1 MPDLPSEVSAH
12 VRRALAQAGLPD
24 EPAMQREVE
33 RVLLRL
39 QPLFPDLPG
48 IGEAARPMQG
58 GHAGEGRALG

>member
-1 MPDLPSEVSAH
+1 MSNLSSLVQAH

-24 EPAMQREVE
+24 DPAMQREVE

-48 IGEAARPMQG
+48 TGEAARPRQG
-58 GHAGEGRALG
+58 ELAVDS